1 MMARPIRVRKDFHG
15 GGLMEAD
22 DSLESSAWNASAPGP
37 LGFGDRRGGGGEV
50 GRAGFEP
57 AKA

>member
-1 MMARPIRVRKDFHG
+1 MARRIRVRKDFHG
-15 GGLMEAD
+15 SSLMEAD
-22 DSLESSAWNASAPGP
+22 ESLESSGWNASAPAP
-37 LGFGDRRGGGGEV
+37 LGFGHRRGGGGEV